1 MSLAGT
7 AQKPETIVSF
17 VIEEHECDWY
27 KTQADLWKKET
38 EKNNKNADAWMN
50 YYKATRYSDMMCA
63 ENQYK
68 LSEESYKKLNDIL
81 VEMEK
86 AVPESYEYNY
96 LMFYNGGND
105 PAKNKYLLKAY
116 EIDQERSE
124 IYSSLIVYDEIN
136 GKYADKKKILEKQ
149 QQKQPYSTGLMAW
162 NYNALFPLEK
172 NAIVLTG
179 GDNDTY
185 MKWAL
190 QDVNGIRQDVQ
201 VINMSLI
208 LVEDYRKRLFEEAGI
223 APFKTKVD
231 STNYMNYTGLI
242 IEHICKNS
250 GNRPVYISNTMS
262 ESNYSSLKDS
272 LYLEGLVYKYSGGRY
287 DNVAVI
293 RKNYEQVFL
302 LDYIKAPL
310 LSDVSQSIVNRS
322 NLNYIPAFLQ
332 LYDHYKLS
340 GDNDKANKLGVMLR
354 LIASKSGNEGYT
366 QYIEEY
372 LKDE

>member
-1 MSLAGT
+1 
-7 AQKPETIVSF
+7 
-17 VIEEHECDWY
+17 
-27 KTQADLWKKET
+27 
-38 EKNNKNADAWMN
+38 
-50 YYKATRYSDMMCA
+50 
-63 ENQYK
+63 
-68 LSEESYKKLNDIL
+68 
-81 VEMEK
+81 
-86 AVPESYEYNY
+86 
-96 LMFYNGGND
+96 
-105 PAKNKYLLKAY
+105 
-116 EIDQERSE
+116 
-124 IYSSLIVYDEIN
+124 
-136 GKYADKKKILEKQ
+136 
-149 QQKQPYSTGLMAW
+149 
-162 NYNALFPLEK
+162 
-172 NAIVLTG
+172 
-179 GDNDTY
+179 
-185 MKWAL
+185 
-190 QDVNGIRQDVQ
+190 
-201 VINMSLI
+201 
-208 LVEDYRKRLFEEAGI
+208 
-223 APFKTKVD
+223 
-231 STNYMNYTGLI
+231 MNYTGLI